1 MTSDKTKKGT
11 PSNASQQNMNL
22 QKASIQNRANMAKT
36 ILNLI
41 SFIQRQAP
49 VRFVICI
56 DQFIISLSSYL
67 TIHILDIINVFNF
80 PVIQLSVKKSL
91 DLVGEKMSS
100 TLLPD
105 TTLLDSILDDERITD
120 PLEFM
125 NKICK
130 EFPPVTL
137 AEGNF
142 LFYAVRQILSY

>member
-1 MTSDKTKKGT
+1 ML
-11 PSNASQQNMNL
+11 N
-22 QKASIQNRANMAKT
+22 T
-36 ILNLI
+36 II
-41 SFIQRQAP
+41 
-49 VRFVICI
+49 
-56 DQFIISLSSYL
+56 
-67 TIHILDIINVFNF
+67 VFNF

-105 TTLLDSILDDERITD
+105 TILLDSILDDERITD

-142 LFYAVRQILSY
+142 LFYAVRQILSYYFDCSDILILK

>member
-1 MTSDKTKKGT
+1 MH
-11 PSNASQQNMNL
+11 M
-22 QKASIQNRANMAKT
+22 
-36 ILNLI
+36 
-41 SFIQRQAP
+41 
-49 VRFVICI
+49 
-56 DQFIISLSSYL
+56 
-67 TIHILDIINVFNF
+67 LDIITVFNF

-142 LFYAVRQILSY
+142 LFYAVRQILSYY

>member
-1 MTSDKTKKGT
+1 ML
-11 PSNASQQNMNL
+11 N
-22 QKASIQNRANMAKT
+22 T
-36 ILNLI
+36 I
-41 SFIQRQAP
+41 
-49 VRFVICI
+49 
-56 DQFIISLSSYL
+56 
-67 TIHILDIINVFNF
+67 TVFDF

-105 TTLLDSILDDERITD
+105 TILLDSILDDERITD

-142 LFYAVRQILSY
+142 LFYAARQILSYYFDCSDILILK

>member
-11 PSNASQQNMNL
+11 ASNANQQNMNL

-41 SFIQRQAP
+41 SFIQKQAP
-49 VRFVICI
+49 VRVVIS
-56 DQFIISLSSYL
+56 FHLSIIYHSHI
-67 TIHILDIINVFNF
+67 TIRMLDIITVFEF

-105 TTLLDSILDDERITD
+105 TILLDSILDDERITD

-137 AEGNF
+137 AEGDF
-142 LFYAVRQILSY
+142 LFCAFRQILSY

>member
-1 MTSDKTKKGT
+1 M
-11 PSNASQQNMNL
+11 
-22 QKASIQNRANMAKT
+22 
-36 ILNLI
+36 
-41 SFIQRQAP
+41 
-49 VRFVICI
+49 
-56 DQFIISLSSYL
+56 
-67 TIHILDIINVFNF
+67 LDIITVFNF

-142 LFYAVRQILSY
+142 LFYTVRQILSY

>member
-1 MTSDKTKKGT
+1 M
-11 PSNASQQNMNL
+11 
-22 QKASIQNRANMAKT
+22 
-36 ILNLI
+36 
-41 SFIQRQAP
+41 
-49 VRFVICI
+49 
-56 DQFIISLSSYL
+56 
-67 TIHILDIINVFNF
+67 
-80 PVIQLSVKKSL
+80 KKSL

-137 AEGNF
+137 AEGK
-142 LFYAVRQILSY
+142 LSLQSC